1 MTKQLR
7 VKCIIYIAGIVVYG
21 GAIAA
26 SMFYTLDSRV
36 KFIWFLAAYLIIG
49 FETFCRLEE
58 SLMQKK
64 FMTEYTL
71 IVLATVGAVGTMRYT
86 EGVFVMALF
95 GLGMLF
101 DAYSTA
107 STKKTIQE
115 LINIRPEYATR
126 LVRGREFR
134 VDPSTLKPGH
144 AIVIKPGERV
154 PADAMVTYGISD
166 MDTKALTGEALPQPV
181 GTGDRI
187 YSGYINQ
194 SAVIEAMVVGSYED
208 SAVTRIMRMVEEAQE
223 QKSESENFVGSF
235 SKIYTPAML
244 LCALAIMIYPSMTF
258 SYGNW
263 DAWIY
268 RGLIFLVVACP
279 CGLVLSIP
287 LAFLGGIASAARQG
301 IVIKGRNHLEDL
313 AKADTFIFDKTGTLT
328 EGVFHVKDVRAF
340 HMTREELLGIAAH
353 VESYSNHPIAQSLL
367 LEYRRQ
373 VDKRRVCRMREMPGF
388 GVSAVFDG
396 ERVFVGNKK
405 LMDWQGIT
413 CTEVEQP
420 GTVLYVAIGKHYAG
434 YIVIEDSIKE
444 NTKDTFDYLRDKCNA
459 VLVMLTGDTESGSI
473 PVARELE
480 MDYAYVNLMPE
491 DKLEHVE
498 DFLSIQDSS
507 ERLVCVGDGINDAPI
522 LARADVGI
530 AMGAMGAEAA
540 IEAADV
546 ILLEDDLPRIVD
558 AIKIAKETLKIV
570 ERNVTFALFIKG
582 LVLVLSVIGFFSM
595 GEAIVAEVGVMF
607 MALLNSAWVAKYTV

>member
-244 LCALAIMIYPSMTF
+244 LCALAIMIYPSVTF

-507 ERLVCVGDGINDAPI
+507 ERLVCVGDGINDAQI

>member
-1 MTKQLR
+1 MSKQFR
-7 VKCIIYIAGIVVYG
+7 VKCIIYIAGIAVY
-21 GAIAA
+21 AP
-26 SMFYTLDSRV
+26 D
-36 KFIWFLAAYLIIG
+36 LIIG
-49 FETFCRLEE
+49 FETFGRLVEN
-58 SLMQKK
+58 LMQKK
-64 FMTEYTL
+64 LMTEYTL
-71 IVLATVGAVGTMRYT
+71 IVLATVGAIGTRRYT

-101 DAYSTA
+101 DSYTA
-107 STKKTIQE
+107 ANTKRTIQE

-126 LVRGREFR
+126 LVRGREFK

-144 AIVIKPGERV
+144 AIIIKPGERV

-166 MDTKALTGEALPQPV
+166 VDTKALTGESLPQSV

-187 YSGYINQ
+187 YSGYINL
-194 SAVIEAMVVGSYED
+194 SAAIEAMVMGSYED
-208 SAVTRIMRMVEEAQE
+208 SAVTRIMKMVEDAQD
-223 QKSESENFVGSF
+223 QKAESENFVGAF
-235 SKIYTPAML
+235 SRFYTPVML
-244 LCALAIMIYPSMTF
+244 LCALAIMAYPSLTF

-279 CGLVLSIP
+279 CGLILSIS

-301 IVIKGRNHLEDL
+301 IVVKGRNHLEDL

-328 EGVFHVKDVRAF
+328 EGVFRVKDVRAF

-373 VDKRRVCRMREMPGF
+373 VDKRRVCRMREMPGY
-388 GVSAVFDG
+388 GVTAIFDG

-405 LMDWQGIT
+405 LMDWQGIL
-413 CTEVEQP
+413 CTEVEQS
-420 GTVLYVAIGKHYAG
+420 GTVLYVAIGEHYAG

-444 NTKDTFDYLRDKCNA
+444 DTKDTFGYLREKCNA
-459 VLVMLTGDTESGSI
+459 VLVMLTGDTQSGSI

-491 DKLEHVE
+491 DKLELVE
-498 DFLSIQDSS
+498 DFLSIQDCS

-530 AMGAMGAEAA
+530 AMGAMGSEAA

-546 ILLEDDLPRIVD
+546 ILLEDDLRRIVD
-558 AIKIAKETLKIV
+558 AIKIAKETLKVV
-570 ERNVTFALFIKG
+570 ERNVTFALFIKA
-582 LVLVLSVIGFFSM
+582 LVLVLSVMGYFSM
-595 GEAIVAEVGVMF
+595 SQAITAEVGVMF
-607 MALLNSAWVAKYTV
+607 MALLNSAWISKYTV